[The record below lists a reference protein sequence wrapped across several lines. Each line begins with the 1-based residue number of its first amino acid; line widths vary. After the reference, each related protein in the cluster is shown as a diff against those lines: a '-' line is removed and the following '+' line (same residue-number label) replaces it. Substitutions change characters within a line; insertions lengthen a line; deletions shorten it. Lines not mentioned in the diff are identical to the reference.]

1 MNNLEKMFKKA
12 PWRSVPDRLDRKV
25 EMEFQQAEERHWVFF
40 SRPVPLWAH
49 VGICL
54 LCLYAG
60 FAFHSLLAGK
70 SGYSPLADK
79 SEETQ
84 LSSLVVSSESSKFF
98 FDELNN
104 RSDR

>member
-1 MNNLEKMFKKA
+1 MKDFEKIFEKA

-25 EMEFQQAEERHWVFF
+25 EMEFQQAEERRWVIF

-54 LCLYAG
+54 LCLYTG

-70 SGYSPLADK
+70 PGHSPLADK
-79 SEETQ
+79 FEETQ
-84 LSSLVVSSESSKFF
+84 LSSLAVSSESSKFF
-98 FDELNN
+98 FNETDN
-104 RSDR
+104 RSER